1 MCVLEDGHVTT
12 IAVDPRWHR
21 YKLGTRLLLALARGG
36 IDEGAQNLTLEVR
49 ASNRGAQA
57 LYQRF
62 GFVPAGIRK
71 GYYGETNE
79 DAIVLC
85 ANDLNTP
92 AYAPPP
98 AAIEN
103 HRPGATTPERPSVA
117 AATALRRP

>member
-36 IDEGAQNLTLEVR
+36 IDEGAQNLTHEVR

-57 LYQRF
+57 LYHRF

-71 GYYGETNE
+71 GYYIETNE
-79 DAIVLC
+79 DAIVMW
-85 ANDLNTP
+85 ANDADPTEDAQCP
-92 AYAPPP
+92 APL
-98 AAIEN
+98 ESSL
-103 HRPGATTPERPSVA
+103 PGATTHGARA
-117 AATALRRP
+117 GRRYSTGT

>member
-62 GFVPAGIRK
+62 GFVPAGIRRS
-71 GYYGETNE
+71 EEHTSE
-79 DAIVLC
+79 LQS
-85 ANDLNTP
+85 LMRTS
-92 AYAPPP
+92 YAVFCLTKKNNR
-98 AAIEN
+98 I
-103 HRPGATTPERPSVA
+103 TSI
-117 AATALRRP
+117 

>member
-71 GYYGETNE
+71 GYYVEPNE
-79 DAIVLC
+79 DAIVMW
-85 ANDLNTP
+85 ANDTEI
-92 AYAPPP
+92 ARAPC
-98 AAIEN
+98 
-103 HRPGATTPERPSVA
+103 RERVW
-117 AATALRRP
+117 TYV